1 MQNTTTTQSA
11 PSAADGLHPGMTMQE
26 LLIALPGAKRALFR
40 LYHIGGCSSCGFGL
54 EETFAGLC
62 ERNGLQDPEEVL
74 ARVREESAREEAM
87 LVEPRALADERGSAC
102 TLLLVDIRSPQE
114 FEAVHIAGSVHLSP
128 AFLNELLS
136 EAKKDARVVL
146 VDHTG
151 DRALDG
157 AAYLQGHGLK
167 NVRVLR
173 GGIDAW
179 CMEVDPSLPRYS
191 LS

>member
-1 MQNTTTTQSA
+1 MQTANANQSGPPA
-11 PSAADGLHPGMTMQE
+11 PDSPHPGMTMQE
-26 LLIALPGAKRALFR
+26 LLTSLPGAKRALFR
-40 LYHIGGCSSCGFGL
+40 LYHIGGCSSCGFGM
-54 EETFAGLC
+54 EETLAGLC
-62 ERNGLQDPEEVL
+62 ERNGLHDPEEVL
-74 ARVREESAREEAM
+74 ARVREESASEEAM
-87 LVEPRALADERGSAC
+87 LVEPRTLADERESASA
-102 TLLLVDIRSPQE
+102 LLLVDIRSPQE
-114 FEAVHIAGSVHLSP
+114 FEAVHIDGSVHLSP

-136 EAKKDARVVL
+136 EARKDARVVL

-179 CMEVDPSLPRYS
+179 CIEVDPSLPRYS